1 LLALKLVIGFVSPSG
16 QAAARSTTPCGT
28 SPVVTIRHKAMS
40 SFRPGATIRTVLHA
54 LHLGAGTI
62 RLRQR
67 AVLLEQQEPPGQLDR
82 PMAHPGIARLGQ
94 ALFPPK
100 LDFPQFLS
108 CAGLCGGPEDVLGGD
123 ELEGAI
129 DR

>member
-1 LLALKLVIGFVSPSG
+1 VTNAAEVACFVEATEATLGPIDAFANNAGVEGVIAPIYDYPEA
-16 QAAARSTTPCGT
+16 Q
-28 SPVVTIRHKAMS
+28 
-40 SFRPGATIRTVLHA
+40 
-54 LHLGAGTI
+54 
-62 RLRQR
+62 
-67 AVLLEQQEPPGQLDR
+67 
-82 PMAHPGIARLGQ
+82 
-94 ALFPPK
+94 

>member
-1 LLALKLVIGFVSPSG
+1 MELYDPPNRNERI
-16 QAAARSTTPCGT
+16 
-28 SPVVTIRHKAMS
+28 
-40 SFRPGATIRTVLHA
+40 
-54 LHLGAGTI
+54 
-62 RLRQR
+62 
-67 AVLLEQQEPPGQLDR
+67 PGQSSYLR
-82 PMAHPGIARLGQ
+82 MS
-94 ALFPPK
+94 PK